1 MSNTTTKTKRK
12 QGASAP
18 QTTSRGTRN
27 NPNVGNEGNE
37 PDVPDNPQD
46 TSPGETG
53 GPDPSADT
61 TPPQPETVA
70 EPSGSPAMNANSL
83 GAPMEP
89 MEPGLVG
96 EHILRFDLAIQWM
109 VREADA
115 VFGDLSSEMN
125 STISYINAADEHV
138 SQA

>member
-1 MSNTTTKTKRK
+1 MSNTTTKTKKK

-27 NPNVGNEGNE
+27 NPNVGDEGNE
-37 PDVPDNPQD
+37 PQD

-53 GPDPSADT
+53 GPD
-61 TPPQPETVA
+61 PQPETVA
-70 EPSGSPAMNANSL
+70 EPSGSPAMNTSSP

-96 EHILRFDLAIQWM
+96 EHIL
-109 VREADA
+109 
-115 VFGDLSSEMN
+115 
-125 STISYINAADEHV
+125 
-138 SQA
+138 